1 MLKATT
7 ALAAVLGLAACQSFT
22 NPLSTAPAPVTTASE
37 PASVVT
43 GRPFDAAETQRIYE
57 WFELKYDERVA
68 RSPMTQTFLGIK
80 DDYDKWDDVSDEN
93 RLRELEIRRADVAEM
108 RASFDFDLLDDE
120 ARISWRLMEYQLERA
135 EAAFPFRYH
144 SYTFN
149 QMFGVQ
155 SRIPAFMINQHR
167 VASLSD
173 AEDYLKRLE
182 GVGDYLDGHLANTAE
197 SYEKGIQPPRFVYD
211 YVLTDARN
219 LITGFPFDEDQDNSS
234 PLYEDFAGKVDA
246 LVANGTIGEAEAL
259 SLKIDAREDLTSV
272 VGPAYQRLIDTMEA
286 HAETATTDDG
296 VWKLPDGAAYYE
308 TRLRARTTTDMSAD
322 EIHDLG
328 LAETD
333 RIHNEMR
340 EIMAKVGFD
349 GTLQEFFEFMRTDEQ
364 FYLPNTEEGRAQY
377 IAEAEAIIEG
387 MEARLPE
394 VFNRFP
400 KADMIVKAVEPFRE
414 KSAGKA
420 FYQRPSA
427 DGSRP
432 GTYYANLYRME
443 DMPTYQMEALAFHEG
458 TPGHHMQIAIQQEL
472 EGVPSFRRFSG
483 VTAYSE
489 GWGLYSEYFPKEMG
503 FYEDPYSDFGR
514 LAMELWRA
522 ARLVVDTGL
531 HDKQWTREE
540 AVQWLL
546 DNTPNPEG
554 DSQKAIDRY
563 IVMPGQATAYKI
575 GMNKILEL
583 RARAEAELGDAYD
596 IRDFHDVVLAN
607 GPVPLAILEE
617 NVEAYIAE
625 TKGA

>member
-1 MLKATT
+1 MRTPAT
-7 ALAAVLGLAACQSFT
+7 ALVAIFMLAACGGAE
-22 NPLSTAPAPVTTASE
+22 STAPLNGISETSIPAPDAQTQTA
-37 PASVVT
+37 A
-43 GRPFDAAETQRIYE
+43 INE
-57 WFELKYDERVA
+57 WFETKWNEAVD
-68 RSPMTQTFLGIK
+68 RSPMTKTFLGIK
-80 DDYDKWDDVSDEN
+80 DEDYGSWDDPSMEAA
-93 RLRELEIRRADVAEM
+93 LEELEIQRATVAEM
-108 RASFDFDLLDDE
+108 RDTFSYDALDE
-120 ARISWRLMEYQLERA
+120 QAQLSWRIAEYQLERA
-135 EAAFPFRYH
+135 EADWPFRYH

-167 VASLSD
+167 IANSSD
-173 AEDYLKRLE
+173 AEAYLERLE
-182 GVGDYLDGHLANTAE
+182 GIGAYLDGHLANTVE

-219 LITGFPFDEDQDNSS
+219 LITGFPFDDDQNNPS

-246 LVANGTIGEAEAL
+246 LVANGTIGEAEAM

-308 TRLRARTTTDMSAD
+308 TRLRARTTTDMTAD
-322 EIHDLG
+322 EIHELG
-328 LAETD
+328 LSETD

-340 EIMAKVGFD
+340 EIMAKVGFE

-364 FYLPNTEEGRAQY
+364 FYLPNTEAGRAQY

-607 GPVPLAILEE
+607 GPVPLAVLEE

>member
-1 MLKATT
+1 MRTPAT
-7 ALAAVLGLAACQSFT
+7 ALAALFLLGACGNGAPSD
-22 NPLSTAPAPVTTASE
+22 APANGITET
-37 PASVVT
+37 SV
-43 GRPFDAAETQRIYE
+43 PAAEVEAQTAAINA
-57 WFELKYDERVA
+57 WFETKWDEAVA
-68 RSPMTQTFLGIK
+68 RSPMTQTYLGIK
-80 DDYDKWDDVSDEN
+80 GDSYGKWDDPSMDAALE
-93 RLRELEIRRADVAEM
+93 ELEIQRATVAEM
-108 RASFDFDLLDDE
+108 QEAFDYESLDE
-120 ARISWRLMEYQLERA
+120 QAQLSWRIAEYQLERA
-135 EAAFPFRYH
+135 EADWPYRYH
-144 SYTFN
+144 GYTFN

-155 SRIPAFMINQHR
+155 SRIPAFLINQHR
-167 VASLSD
+167 IASLGD
-173 AEDYLKRLE
+173 AEAYIERLE
-182 GVGDYLDGHLANTAE
+182 GVDAYLGGYIENTVA

-211 YVLTDARN
+211 YVLKDSRN
-219 LITGFPFDEDQDNSS
+219 VVTGFPFQEGQDTPS

-246 LVANGTIGEAEAL
+246 LVANDTIAEATGL
-259 SLKIDAREDLTSV
+259 SLKLSAREALTTV
-272 VGPAYQRLIDTMEA
+272 VAPAYERLIDTMEA
-286 HAETATTDDG
+286 HAETATTEDG

-308 TRLRARTTTDMSAD
+308 TRLKARTTTDMTAD
-322 EIHDLG
+322 DIHDLG

-340 EIMAKVGFD
+340 EIMAEVGFE

-364 FYLPNTEEGRAQY
+364 FYLPNSEEGRAEY
-377 IAEAEAIIEG
+377 IAGAEEIIAG

-414 KSAGKA
+414 QSAGKA

-443 DMPTYQMEALAFHEG
+443 DMPIYQMEALAFHEG

-575 GMNKILEL
+575 GMNKILDL
-583 RARAEAELGDAYD
+583 RSKSEAELGEAYD

-607 GPVPLAILEE
+607 GPVPLSILEE
-617 NVEAYIAE
+617 NVDAYIAE
-625 TKGA
+625 TNGG

>member
-1 MLKATT
+1 MRQTAT
-7 ALAAVLGLAACQSFT
+7 ALAAILLIAACGGQAS
-22 NPLSTAPAPVTTASE
+22 NTALPANGGEPVELADVQAQTEALN
-37 PASVVT
+37 A
-43 GRPFDAAETQRIYE
+43 
-57 WFELKYDERVA
+57 WFETTWDEAVA
-68 RSPMTQTFLGIK
+68 RSPMTQTYLGIRGE
-80 DDYDKWDDVSDEN
+80 DYGKWDDPSMEAA
-93 RLRELEIRRADVAEM
+93 LEELEIQRANVAEM
-108 RASFDFDLLDDE
+108 RDTFDFDALDE
-120 ARISWRLMEYQLERA
+120 QAQLSWRIAEYQLERA
-135 EAAFPFRYH
+135 EADWPFRYH
-144 SYTFN
+144 GYTFN

-155 SRIPAFMINQHR
+155 SRIPAFLINQHR

-173 AEDYLKRLE
+173 AEAYLQRLE
-182 GVGDYLDGHLANTAE
+182 GLGDYLDGHLDNAVE
-197 SYEKGIQPPRFVYD
+197 SFERGIQPPRFVYD
-211 YVLTDARN
+211 YVLSDARN
-219 LITGFPFDEDQDNSS
+219 VITGFPFDEDQDNPS

-246 LVANGTIGEAEAL
+246 LVASGSIGDAKAL
-259 SLKIDAREDLTSV
+259 SLKIDAREDFRSV

-286 HAETATTDDG
+286 HAATATTDDG

-308 TRLRARTTTDMSAD
+308 TRLEARTTTDMSAE
-322 EIHDLG
+322 EIHQLG
-328 LAETD
+328 LSETE

-340 EIMAKVGFD
+340 EIMAKVGFK

-364 FYLPNTEEGRAQY
+364 FYLPNTPEGRVEY
-377 IAEAEAIIEG
+377 IAGAEEIIAG
-387 MEARLPE
+387 MEARLTE

-414 KSAGKA
+414 QSAGKA

-472 EGVPSFRRFSG
+472 DDVPSFRRFSG

-503 FYEDPYSDFGR
+503 FYADPYSDFGR

-531 HDKQWTREE
+531 HDKEWTREE
-540 AVQWLL
+540 ATQWLL

-554 DSQKAIDRY
+554 DAIKAIDRY

-583 RARAEAELGDAYD
+583 RARAESELGAAYD

-607 GPVPLAILEE
+607 GPVPLSILEE
-617 NVEAYIAE
+617 NVEAYIAAA
-625 TKGA
+625 KGI

>member
-1 MLKATT
+1 MRTSAT
-7 ALAAVLGLAACQSFT
+7 ALAAILLFTACNGQET
-22 NPLSTAPAPVTTASE
+22 DTPSTPAPGTQDSASSAAASAEGIESQTAQIN
-37 PASVVT
+37 A
-43 GRPFDAAETQRIYE
+43 
-57 WFELKYDERVA
+57 WFETKWDESVA
-68 RSPMTQTFLGIK
+68 RSPMSQTYLGIK
-80 DDYDKWDDVSDEN
+80 GEDYGKWDDPSEETA
-93 RLRELEIRRADVAEM
+93 LEELEIQRATVAEM
-108 RASFDFDLLDDE
+108 RDTFDYNALDE
-120 ARISWRLMEYQLERA
+120 QAQLSWRIAEYQLERA
-135 EAAFPFRYH
+135 EADWPFRYH
-144 SYTFN
+144 GYTFN

-155 SRIPAFMINQHR
+155 SRIPAFLINQHR
-167 VASLSD
+167 IASLED
-173 AEDYLKRLE
+173 AEAYIQRLE
-182 GVGDYLDGHLANTAE
+182 GMDAYLGGHIDNTIK
-197 SYEKGIQPPRFVYD
+197 SYELGIQPPRFVYD
-211 YVLTDARN
+211 YVLSDARN
-219 LITGFPFDEDQDNSS
+219 VITGFPFADGQDTPS

-246 LVANGTIGEAEAL
+246 LVASGTLAEATGM
-259 SLKIDAREDLTSV
+259 SLKLSAREAMTTV
-272 VGPAYQRLIDTMEA
+272 VAAAYQRLIDTMEA
-286 HAETATTDDG
+286 HAETATRDDG
-296 VWKLPDGAAYYE
+296 VWKLPEGQAFYE
-308 TRLRARTTTDMSAD
+308 TRLKARTTTDMTAD

-340 EIMAKVGFD
+340 EIMAKVGFE
-349 GTLQEFFEFMRTDEQ
+349 GTLQEFFVFMRTDEQ
-364 FYLPNTEEGRAQY
+364 FYLPNGEAGRAEY
-377 IAEAEAIIEG
+377 IAGAEEIIAG
-387 MEARLPE
+387 MEERLPE

-400 KADMIVKAVEPFRE
+400 KAEMIVKAVEPFRE
-414 KSAGKA
+414 QSAGKA

-531 HDKQWTREE
+531 HDKRWTREE
-540 AVQWLL
+540 AIQWLL

-575 GMNKILEL
+575 GMNKILDL
-583 RARAEAELGDAYD
+583 RAMAAAELGDAYD

-617 NVEAYIAE
+617 NVAAYIAE
-625 TKGA
+625 VKGA